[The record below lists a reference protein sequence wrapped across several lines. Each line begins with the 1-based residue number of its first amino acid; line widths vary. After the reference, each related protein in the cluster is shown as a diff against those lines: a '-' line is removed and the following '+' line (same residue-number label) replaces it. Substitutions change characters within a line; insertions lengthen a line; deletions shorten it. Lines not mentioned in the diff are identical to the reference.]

1 MTMEN
6 MNLYLYDIKYNA
18 MWFYDFL
25 NNEIIASAIF
35 LFSNGN
41 MYYYLSTS
49 RQEYQKYALQY
60 LSLYK
65 ASIWLQVMDIPRL
78 HLGGR
83 VGAGH
88 DNLYKFK
95 RVFNIGQDAE
105 FHIGKNI

>member
-49 RQEYQKYALQY
+49 RQEY
-60 LSLYK
+60 
-65 ASIWLQVMDIPRL
+65 
-78 HLGGR
+78 
-83 VGAGH
+83 
-88 DNLYKFK
+88 
-95 RVFNIGQDAE
+95 
-105 FHIGKNI
+105 